1 MGPYALNV
9 KRGLL
14 VGAAA
19 GALAYAVPWL
29 LLRLLLVMKQRGAD
43 VDPSDEG
50 AQVGSLFLASVVGA
64 AALASFGTRP
74 KSSAGR
80 AFSAVLVVAI
90 LALSLATFVEGP
102 RPKSEPPF
110 GEKPAD
116 VLLLTVPAVAAGVL
130 LLAWRTLRGSR
141 NLSG

>member
-9 KRGLL
+9 KRGLI

-29 LLRLLLVMKQRGAD
+29 LLRLLLLTKRLGAD
-43 VDPSDEG
+43 VDPSSEG
-50 AQVGSLFLASVVGA
+50 ARIGSLFLASITGA
-64 AALASFGTRP
+64 ATFASFGTRP
-74 KSSAGR
+74 RSSAGH
-80 AFSAVLVVAI
+80 AFLAVVGVAI
-90 LALSLATFVEGP
+90 LVLSLATFAEGP

-116 VLLLTVPAVAAGVL
+116 VLLLTVPAVATGIL
-130 LLAWRTLRGSR
+130 LLGWRTLRGSR